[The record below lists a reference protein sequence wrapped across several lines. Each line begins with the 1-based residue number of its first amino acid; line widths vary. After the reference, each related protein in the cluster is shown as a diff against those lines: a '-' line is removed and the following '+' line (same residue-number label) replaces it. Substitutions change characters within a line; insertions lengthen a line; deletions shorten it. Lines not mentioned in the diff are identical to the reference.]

1 MDHKSQHHDD
11 DDEDDACGGG
21 IVVGMVMTNKICRC
35 SW

>member
-1 MDHKSQHHDD
+1 MDHKSQHDD